1 MNNKQNVI
9 NKKET
14 LRDRLWLWGQSP
26 NGHWNVPN
34 IYNLPGQSRMTAAEG
49 LYYFDIPNIC
59 RVRIHGHPMPP
70 YDQESI
76 AMRPAKQVV
85 WSLLGA
91 GAEPVTEWGDLEEV
105 VRQSKIYD
113 NITGGVFDD
122 FFQENRLSHF
132 TPLKLHEVKRKF
144 CADAGRKLDMWV
156 VLYEYNFTDT
166 PDLKAY
172 LDEFDVISFW
182 TWKGSELNRA
192 KDNFDR
198 LRELVPGKRLMAGCY
213 MWNYGEARPLTEQE
227 MKLQCDLYLDYIQ
240 KGYIEG
246 IIVCSNC
253 IADLNIEAVEWM
265 RNWINE
271 HKDVVIG
278 G

>member
-1 MNNKQNVI
+1 MKKQ
-9 NKKET
+9 ET

-26 NGHWNVPN
+26 NGHWNNPN
-34 IYNLPGQSRMTAAEG
+34 IYNLPYESRMTAVEG

-105 VRQSKIYD
+105 VKQSKIYD

-122 FFQENRLSHF
+122 FFQENRISHF
-132 TPLKLHEVKRKF
+132 TPSKLQELKDKLCK
-144 CADAGRKLDMWV
+144 DAGRHLDMWV
-156 VLYEYNFTDT
+156 VLYEYGFDEVPN
-166 PDLKAY
+166 LKEF
-172 LDEFDVISFW
+172 LEVFDVISFW
-182 TWKGSELNRA
+182 TWKGSELKNVKA
-192 KDNFDR
+192 NFDKI
-198 LRELVPGKRLMAGCY
+198 REMVPGKRLMAGCY
-213 MWNYGEARPLTEQE
+213 MWNYGEACPLTLEQ
-227 MKLQCDLYLDYIQ
+227 MQQQCDFYLDYVK

-246 IIVCSNC
+246 IVVCSNC
-253 IADLNIEAVEWM
+253 IADLGIEAVEWM
-265 RNWINE
+265 RNWIQE
-271 HKDVVIG
+271 HKDIVIEK
-278 G
+278 